1 MVQSQKRNLGVIFL
15 FVKRSLTLCITTFQL
30 EVGEGLAIEAPGL
43 LKMVDSFNV
52 SMLLSCHSC
61 QSRTLSFPPSEVDR
75 DIE

>member
-1 MVQSQKRNLGVIFL
+1 MTIYAGR
-15 FVKRSLTLCITTFQL
+15 